1 MSDVQVIKA
10 NRSENR
16 IRGRKVEVL
25 RVAAY
30 CRVSTDSED
39 QLNSYKSQ
47 VTYYTDL
54 IKKKHEWTLAD
65 IYADEA
71 ITGTQVAKREDF
83 QRMINDC
90 MNGDIDMV
98 ITKSISRFARNTLDT
113 LKYVRML
120 KEKGIAV
127 FFEDENIN
135 TLTMDGELLLVVL
148 SSVAQQEV
156 ENISSN
162 VKKGLKMK
170 MQRGE
175 LVGFQG
181 CLGYDYHKDTKSI
194 SVNEKE
200 AEIVRYIFNRYIE
213 GAGCT
218 VIGNELENLG
228 YKTKYGSSKWV
239 QSTVIG
245 IIKNE
250 KYKGDLLLGKTF
262 TVDPISK
269 RRLENFGEE
278 DKFYIRDHHEPIIS
292 EEIFEEAQK
301 ILAKRNT
308 NRNVHQEGQKRNKFS
323 RKYAFS
329 CMIKCGF
336 CGGTL
341 TRRNWHSS
349 SAYTKTIWQC
359 VTATKHGKRHCPHC
373 KGISEEVI
381 ENAFV
386 KSYQLL
392 CTDQQEIVDEFLQKV
407 EGILNDDTSLKRLP
421 KIGKEMAD
429 LHRRKEKLLDLR
441 LDNNIDRDIYEKKNQ
456 ELSDQL
462 KKLQEEQERL
472 MELSRNQ
479 DNTRT
484 RLREFRKVL
493 GSGEILE
500 SFDRVVFESVVEK
513 IVIGGYNDEGVE
525 EPLKITFVYKTGIHS
540 NFNGKDFKPK
550 RKNAA
555 AVHNDA
561 ELCSYTSDEA
571 EKLCLHSSSDTCGD
585 GMCFGQQK
593 QKAG

>member
-10 NRSENR
+10 NKSENR
-16 IRGRKVEVL
+16 FRGRKVEIL

-47 VTYYTDL
+47 VMYYTDL
-54 IKKKHEWTLAD
+54 IKKKHDWSLVD

-71 ITGTQVAKREDF
+71 ITGTQVTKREDF

-170 MQRGE
+170 MKRGE

-181 CLGYDYHKDTKSI
+181 CLGYDYHKETKSI

-218 VIGNELENLG
+218 VIANELENLG
-228 YKTKYGSSKWV
+228 YKTKYGSSRWV

-278 DKFYIRDHHEPIIS
+278 DKFYIQNHHEPIVS
-292 EEIFEEAQK
+292 EEVFEEAQK
-301 ILAKRNT
+301 ILAKRNV
-308 NRNVHQEGQKRNKFS
+308 NRGVHQDGQKRNKFS

-359 VTATKHGKRHCPHC
+359 VTATKQGKKYCPHC
-373 KGISEEVI
+373 KGIPEEVI
-381 ENAFV
+381 EKAFV

-392 CTDQQEIVDEFLQKV
+392 CSDQQQVVEEFLQKV
-407 EGILNDDTSLKRLP
+407 EGVLNEDTSLKRLP
-421 KIGKEMAD
+421 KIEKEMND
-429 LHRRKEKLLDLR
+429 LRKRKEKLLDLR
-441 LDNNIDRDIYEKKNQ
+441 LDTTIDRDIYESKNR
-456 ELSDQL
+456 ELSEQL
-462 KKLQEEQERL
+462 KKLQEEQEQL
-472 MELSRNQ
+472 LELSKNRE
-479 DNTRT
+479 NTRT
-484 RLREFRKVL
+484 RLREFRKNL
-493 GSGEILE
+493 SSGEILE
-500 SFDRVVFESVVEK
+500 DFDRVVFESVVEK
-513 IVIGGYNDEGVE
+513 IIIGGYNKEGVE

-550 RKNAA
+550 RRNAA
-555 AVHNDA
+555 ALHSDA
-561 ELCSYTSDEA
+561 ELCSYASDEA
-571 EKLCLHSSSDTCGD
+571 AELCSHSSNDTRRIRVSAD
-585 GMCFGQQK
+585 K
-593 QKAG
+593 SKIN